1 MNSEQARAT
10 LLELKAEIEARLART
25 HHHIRGKDEPV
36 SPKFDEQ
43 VKETENDDLVYI
55 LDEEGQR
62 ELRQIN
68 HALLRLEAGQYNK
81 CAQCGAAIGDARLQA
96 IPYTELCVTCAGA

>member
-1 MNSEQARAT
+1 MKSDQARET
-10 LLELKAEIEARLART
+10 LLRLKEEIEARLART
-25 HHHIRGKDEPV
+25 HRHIRGKDEPV

-68 HALLRLEAGQYNK
+68 HALLRIEAGQYNK
-81 CAQCGAAIGDARLQA
+81 CAQCGTAIGDARLQA
-96 IPYTELCVTCAGA
+96 IPYTELCVACAGQ